1 MSTDRPAILPS
12 EAVEYVLPA
21 PPRAAGEVVVVAPR
35 PDPTSGLRRGGEV
48 ARALGERFL
57 AFAESQQGFLAEL
70 RERLVALD
78 GSIAEASRAQWK
90 GGVHDVLAVLD
101 WCDAVQGDLLRESGL
116 AAAGA
121 QPIDVVALCEE
132 VAAQVATDEQPVFV
146 NGSCANGWW
155 GSAVAL
161 ADLIRRGL
169 GLLTERTQG
178 VGARCVEVSASDGV
192 VTLLLRSAGE
202 PGDGVDAESIRRF
215 RQAAT
220 ELGASVRPDGMGPG
234 GASMVIEIGSPAS

>member
-1 MSTDRPAILPS
+1 MTTDRPAILPS
-12 EAVEYVLPA
+12 EAAEYVLPV
-21 PPRAAGEVVVVAPR
+21 PPRTAGEVVVVAPR
-35 PDPTSGLRRGGEV
+35 RDLAASLRRGGEV

-57 AFAESQQGFLAEL
+57 ALAEGQQCFLAEL

-121 QPIDVVALCEE
+121 ELIDVVALCEE
-132 VAAQVATDEQPVFV
+132 IAAQASTDEQPVLV
-146 NGSCANGWW
+146 TGSCANGWW

-161 ADLIRRGL
+161 ADLIRSGL

-192 VTLLLRSAGE
+192 VKLLLRSAGE
-202 PGDGVDAESIRRF
+202 PGDGVDADSIRRF
-215 RQAAT
+215 RQAAAA
-220 ELGASVRPDGMGPG
+220 LGASVRPDGMGPG
-234 GASMVIEIGSPAS
+234 GAAMMIEIGSPAS